1 MSTERN
7 VAMRLGSCAL
17 HVAGLSLL
25 ALYQS
30 TSHAADGAFAARP
43 VAEWLSVFAGAG
55 ALASSKQ

>member
-1 MSTERN
+1 
-7 VAMRLGSCAL
+7 MRLGSCAL